1 MKTNQTPA
9 PTQQRPAKIRRVH
22 CVGPKIEQN
31 QKGEQIP
38 TWRTY
43 VADAIGDAVS
53 CIYVCLSH
61 ETATGLAAAMA
72 RDRELP
78 LVNQAQPALS

>member
-1 MKTNQTPA
+1 MTTKQTPA

-22 CVGPKIEQN
+22 CVGPKLETN
-31 QKGEQIP
+31 RKGDKIP
-38 TWRTY
+38 IWRTF
-43 VADAIGDAVS
+43 VGDAVGDAVS
-53 CIYVCLSH
+53 RIYTCLSH
-61 ETATGLAAAMA
+61 ETATALAAAMA